1 MNTVSVRSHTRKLP
15 VKPPKPADPLARQI
29 EAIKPHTLAARMK
42 PREEWATRKFRL
54 PRWVRRSLELVWG
67 K

>member
-29 EAIKPHTLAARMK
+29 EARKLVLAARMK
-42 PREEWATRKFRL
+42 PREQWARRKFRL
-54 PRWVRRSLELVWG
+54 PRWLGRIVELVWG

>member
-1 MNTVSVRSHTRKLP
+1 MSTVSVRSHTRKLP
-15 VKPPKPADPLARQI
+15 VKSPKPADPLANEI

-42 PREEWATRKFRL
+42 PREEWARRKFRL
-54 PRWVRRSLELVWG
+54 PRWLGRIVELVWG

>member
-15 VKPPKPADPLARQI
+15 VKPPKPADPLAVEI
-29 EAIKPHTLAARMK
+29 EARKLVLAARMK
-42 PREEWATRKFRL
+42 PREEWARRKFRL
-54 PRWVRRSLELVWG
+54 PRWLGRIVELVWG